1 MNKIMIPEET
11 IENAQACLQAPAR
24 GDDANRP
31 ETNPLD
37 PCNIVLKNSKTLFGT
52 VDDIN
57 PALPE

>member
-1 MNKIMIPEET
+1 MIPEET